1 MNLREKQKQM
11 TGEIIRAA
19 ALELFCSQGIERT
32 DVAQI
37 AEQAGISR
45 RTLYLHYKDK
55 EELAARL
62 YVENLERMFGQ
73 LLFDFDF
80 NQPIQSLDRIL
91 EQYLA
96 LREQEES
103 LLYYDAIFGVYYST
117 LAKNPAELPD
127 FKQAMEVW
135 YSRFLSLETL
145 SVAPD
150 DRKKWLDILH
160 KSTHLY
166 FMYLQKA
173 VILTRQRGGVVTEED
188 RAADRQ
194 FKEFI
199 MAGVQASSR

>member
-1 MNLREKQKQM
+1 MNLREKQKQL
-11 TGEIIRAA
+11 TGEIIRGA

-32 DVAQI
+32 DMAQI
-37 AEQAGISR
+37 AEQAGVSR

-80 NQPIQSLDRIL
+80 GQPVPSLEKIL

-103 LLYYDAIFGVYYST
+103 LIYYDAIFGVYYST
-117 LAKNPAELPD
+117 LGKDPAELPD

-135 YSRFLSLETL
+135 YSRLLSLETL

-150 DRKKWLDILH
+150 DQKKWLDILH

-199 MAGVQASSR
+199 LAGVRTI

>member
-1 MNLREKQKQM
+1 MNLREKQKQL
-11 TGEIIRAA
+11 TGEIIREA

-32 DVAQI
+32 DMAQI
-37 AEQAGISR
+37 AEKAGVSR

-80 NQPIQSLDRIL
+80 GQPVESLERIL
-91 EQYLA
+91 DQYLA
-96 LREQEES
+96 LREQEEA
-103 LLYYDAIFGVYYST
+103 LIYYDAIFGVYYST

-127 FKQAMEVW
+127 FKHAMEVW

-145 SVAPD
+145 TVAPD
-150 DRKKWLDILH
+150 DKKKWLDILH

-173 VILTRQRGGVVTEED
+173 VILTHQRGGVVTEEE

-199 MAGVQASSR
+199 LAGVRTN

>member
-11 TGEIIRAA
+11 TGEIIRGA

-32 DVAQI
+32 EMAEI
-37 AEQAGISR
+37 AEQAGVSR

-80 NQPIQSLDRIL
+80 EQPVQSLEKIL
-91 EQYLA
+91 DQYLA

-103 LLYYDAIFGVYYST
+103 LIYYDALFGVYYST

-135 YSRFLSLETL
+135 YSRFLSLDTL
-145 SVAPD
+145 PVAPD
-150 DRKKWLDILH
+150 DKKKWLDILH

-173 VILTRQRGGVVTEED
+173 VILTHQRGGVVTEEE

-199 MAGVQASSR
+199 LAGVRTI